1 MVYWIMTHPDARTLP
16 PDAQA
21 EKRRLAMTLCEAGES
36 FSAISRTLGVHYM
49 TVSMWWDRYQAGGL
63 DALAVRTRGPKVGVH
78 RRLTA
83 RQEQAI
89 QRAITDTTPDQLKLP
104 FALWTRAAIAQLI
117 QQKFGIAVPVRTM
130 GHYLKRWG
138 FTAQKPIKRAYEQR
152 PEAIATWLKT
162 EYPRIKRRALAE
174 GAEIHWGDET
184 SLSTSDA
191 RGRGFAPKGK
201 TPVRPILSQRKSVSF
216 LSTISNAGTLRFMVL
231 KKSVDAAT
239 LIRFFTRL
247 CRDAG
252 KKVFVI
258 LDNLNVHKA
267 RQLRDWVAAHADA
280 IALFYLPSYAPEL
293 NPDEYLNGD
302 LKLSVAKRA
311 PARDRDTLLRTAT
324 ARLRSLQRRPDRV
337 KKFFHHPR
345 VQYAA

>member
-1 MVYWIMTHPDARTLP
+1 MTHPDARTLKP
-16 PDAQA
+16 AAQA
-21 EKRRLAMTLCEAGES
+21 EKRRIAMAMREAGET
-36 FSAISRTLGVHYM
+36 FSAIGAALGVHYM
-49 TVSMWWDRYQAGGL
+49 TVSMWWDRYQTGGL
-63 DALAVRTRGPKVGVH
+63 DALAVQKRGPKTGAH
-78 RRLTA
+78 RRLTS
-83 RQEQAI
+83 RQERAI

-117 QQKFGIAVPVRTM
+117 QQRFGIALPVRTM
-130 GHYLKRWG
+130 GHYLQRWG

-152 PEAIATWLKT
+152 PELIAAWLKT

-184 SLSTSDA
+184 SLSTSDP
-191 RGRGFAPKGK
+191 RGRSFAPKGK
-201 TPVRPILSQRKSVSF
+201 TPVRTLLSQRRSVSF
-216 LSTISNAGTLRFMVL
+216 LSSISNAGTLRFMVL
-231 KKSVDAAT
+231 TKAIDAPT

-267 RQLRDWVAAHADA
+267 RLVRDWVAEHADV
-280 IALFYLPSYAPEL
+280 IELFYLPSYSPEL

-311 PARDRDTLLRTAT
+311 PARDRDSLLRTAT
-324 ARLRSLQRRPDRV
+324 SRLRSLQRQPEKV
-337 KKFFHHPR
+337 KKFFHHPH

>member
-1 MVYWIMTHPDARTLP
+1 MTHPDARTLP
-16 PDAQA
+16 PAAQA
-21 EKRRLAMTLCEAGES
+21 EKRRIAMAMREDGAS
-36 FSAISRTLGVHYM
+36 FSEIGRALGVHYM
-49 TVSMWWDRYQAGGL
+49 TVSKWWDRYQAGGA
-63 DALAVRTRGPKVGVH
+63 DSLAVQKRGPRTGVH

-117 QQKFGIAVPVRTM
+117 HQKFGIALPVRTM
-130 GHYLKRWG
+130 GHYLQRWG

-152 PEAIATWLKT
+152 PEAIAAWLKT
-162 EYPRIKRRALAE
+162 EYPRIKRRAVAE

-184 SLSTSDA
+184 SLSTSDP
-191 RGRGFAPKGK
+191 RGRSFAPKGK
-201 TPVRPILSQRKSVSF
+201 TPVRTILSQRRSVSF

-231 KKSVDAAT
+231 KKAIDAAT
-239 LIRFFTRL
+239 LIKFFTRL
-247 CRDAG
+247 CKDAG
-252 KKVFVI
+252 HKVFVI

-267 RQLRDWVAAHADA
+267 RDVRTWVDEHTEQ
-280 IALFYLPSYAPEL
+280 IALFYLPSYSPEL

-311 PARDRDTLLRTAT
+311 PARDRDALLRTAT
-324 ARLRSLQRRPDRV
+324 SRLRSLQRQPERV

-345 VQYAA
+345 VRYAA

>member
-1 MVYWIMTHPDARTLP
+1 MTHPDARTLAP
-16 PDAQA
+16 AAQM
-21 EKRRLAMTLCEAGES
+21 EKRRIAMTMREQGDS
-36 FSAISRTLGVHYM
+36 FSAIGLALGVHYM

-63 DALAVRTRGPKVGVH
+63 EALAVRTRGPKVGVH

-83 RQEQAI
+83 RQEQAV
-89 QRAITDTTPDQLKLP
+89 QKAITDTTPDQLKLP

-117 QQKFGIAVPVRTM
+117 QRRYNVVLPVRTM
-130 GHYLKRWG
+130 GHYLSRWG
-138 FTAQKPIKRAYEQR
+138 FTAQKPLKRAYEQR
-152 PEAIATWLKT
+152 PEAIAAWLKT

-184 SLSTSDA
+184 GLSTSDPH
-191 RGRGFAPKGK
+191 GRSFAPKGK
-201 TPVRPILSQRKSVSF
+201 TPVRTILSQRRSVSF
-216 LSTISNAGTLRFMVL
+216 LSAISNAGTLRFMVL
-231 KKSVDAAT
+231 KKSIDAPT
-239 LIRFFTRL
+239 LIRFFRRL
-247 CRDAG
+247 CQDAG
-252 KKVFVI
+252 RKIFVI

-267 RQLRDWVAAHADA
+267 RAVKAWVAEHADQ
-280 IALFYLPSYAPEL
+280 IELFYLPSYSPEL

-311 PARDRDTLLRTAT
+311 PARTREELLRTAT
-324 ARLRSLQRRPDRV
+324 SRLRSLQQRPEQV

>member
-1 MVYWIMTHPDARTLP
+1 MTHPDARTLAP
-16 PDAQA
+16 AAQA
-21 EKRRLAMTLCEAGES
+21 EKRRIAMTMREAGDS
-36 FSAISRTLGVHYM
+36 FTAIGLALGVHYM
-49 TVSMWWDRYQAGGL
+49 TVSMWWDRYQAGGI
-63 DALAVRTRGPKVGVH
+63 DALAVRTRGPKAGVH

-117 QQKFGIAVPVRTM
+117 QRKFGIAMPVRTM
-130 GHYLKRWG
+130 GHYLQRWG
-138 FTAQKPIKRAYEQR
+138 FTAQKPLKRAYEQR
-152 PEAIATWLKT
+152 PEAIAAWLQH
-162 EYPRIKRRALAE
+162 EYPRIKARALAE

-184 SLSTSDA
+184 SLSTSDP

-201 TPVRPILSQRKSVSF
+201 TPVRTVLSQRRSVSF
-216 LSTISNAGTLRFMVL
+216 LSTISNTGTLRFMVL
-231 KKSVDAAT
+231 KKAIDAPT
-239 LIRFFTRL
+239 LIRFFRRL

-252 KKVFVI
+252 RKVIVI

-267 RQLRDWVAAHADA
+267 RDVRDWVAAHADA
-280 IALFYLPSYAPEL
+280 IALCYLPSYAPEL

-311 PARDRDTLLRTAT
+311 PARDRAALLRTAT
-324 ARLRSLQRRPDRV
+324 SRLRSLQQQPDRV

-345 VQYAA
+345 VRYAA

>member
-1 MVYWIMTHPDARTLP
+1 MPHPDARTLP
-16 PDAQA
+16 PTAQA
-21 EKRRLAMTLCEAGES
+21 EKRRLAMTMVEAGQS
-36 FSAISRTLGVHYM
+36 FTAIGAALGVHYM

-63 DALAVRTRGPKVGVH
+63 DALAVRKRGRKPGTH

-104 FALWTRAAIAQLI
+104 FALWTRVAIAQLI
-117 QQKFGIAVPVRTM
+117 RRRYGLALPVRTM
-130 GHYLKRWG
+130 GHYLQRWG

-152 PEAIATWLKT
+152 PELIAAWLKT

-184 SLSTSDA
+184 SLSTSDP
-191 RGRGFAPKGK
+191 RGRGFAPKGR
-201 TPVRPILSQRKSVSF
+201 TPVRPLLAQRRSVSF
-216 LSTISNAGTLRFMVL
+216 LSTISNIGTLRFMVL
-231 KKSVDAAT
+231 KKAIDAPT

-258 LDNLNVHKA
+258 LDNPNVHKA
-267 RQLRDWVAAHADA
+267 RDVRDWVAAHADA
-280 IALFYLPSYAPEL
+280 IALFYLPSYAPDL

-302 LKLSVAKRA
+302 LKLSVARRA
-311 PARDRDTLLRTAT
+311 PARDRAALLRTAT
-324 ARLRSLQRRPDRV
+324 SRLRSLQRRPDRV

-345 VQYAA
+345 VRYAA

>member
-1 MVYWIMTHPDARTLP
+1 MTHPDARTLKP
-16 PDAQA
+16 AAQA
-21 EKRRLAMTLCEAGES
+21 EKRRLAMMMREAGDS
-36 FSAISRTLGVHYM
+36 FSDIGRTLGVHYM
-49 TVSMWWDRYQAGGL
+49 TVSMWWDRYRAGGL
-63 DALAVRTRGPKVGVH
+63 EALAVRKRGPKTGSH
-78 RRLTA
+78 RRLTR

-117 QQKFGIAVPVRTM
+117 QQRFGIALPVRTM
-130 GHYLKRWG
+130 GHYLRRWG

-152 PEAIATWLKT
+152 PELIAAWLKT

-184 SLSTSDA
+184 SLSTSDP
-191 RGRGFAPKGK
+191 RGRSFAPKGR
-201 TPVRPILSQRKSVSF
+201 TPVRTMLSQRRSVSF

-231 KKSVDAAT
+231 KKAIDAPT
-239 LIRFFTRL
+239 LMRFFTRL
-247 CRDAG
+247 CREAE

-267 RQLRDWVAAHADA
+267 RDVRTWLAAHADA
-280 IALFYLPSYAPEL
+280 IELFYLPSYAPDL

-311 PARDRDTLLRTAT
+311 PARDRASLLRTARS
-324 ARLRSLQRRPDRV
+324 RLRSLQRQPDKV
-337 KKFFHHPR
+337 KTFFQHPR
-345 VQYAA
+345 VRYAA

>member
-1 MVYWIMTHPDARTLP
+1 MTHPDARTLKP
-16 PDAQA
+16 AAQA
-21 EKRRLAMTLCEAGES
+21 EKRRIAMAMREAGET
-36 FSAISRTLGVHYM
+36 FSAIGAALGVHYM

-63 DALAVRTRGPKVGVH
+63 DALAVQKRGPKTGAH
-78 RRLTA
+78 RQLTS
-83 RQEQAI
+83 RQEAAV

-117 QQKFGIAVPVRTM
+117 QQRFGIALPVRTM
-130 GHYLKRWG
+130 GHYLQRWG

-152 PEAIATWLKT
+152 PELIAAWLET

-184 SLSTSDA
+184 SLSTSDP
-191 RGRGFAPKGK
+191 RGRSFAPKGK
-201 TPVRPILSQRKSVSF
+201 TPVRTLLSQRRSVSF
-216 LSTISNAGTLRFMVL
+216 LSSISNAGTLRFMVL
-231 KKSVDAAT
+231 TKPIDAPT

-267 RQLRDWVAAHADA
+267 RRVRDWVAEHADA
-280 IALFYLPSYAPEL
+280 IELFYLPSYSPEL

-311 PARDRDTLLRTAT
+311 PARDRDSLLRTAT
-324 ARLRSLQRRPDRV
+324 SRLRSLQRQPEKV
-337 KKFFHHPR
+337 KKFFHHRR